1 MSESASRRS
10 DDVSET
16 ESQAADRAILKRRN
30 RNRDGVEGEEDDLL
44 EQRKSLQEGVFSA
57 MYMLSR
63 GKSVDSWRF
72 AMVKIVLE
80 ALIPFLILFNPTN
93 GWDIE
98 TTNPVWQVVR
108 WTLPRS
114 PVARIWG
121 YDIYI
126 RIFYA
131 LVALM
136 YTAVGCIAALT
147 IAMRKQEHSRAL
159 MRFARFLQLFTDV
172 VFALAYMAVFDYMVF
187 LFNCKY
193 AGHGHH
199 PHTYFTHV
207 ECFQTPHLIHMTV
220 GGSTAIVF
228 FCSTALMLVAG
239 CDLNPVAQGILASPS
254 AITRLRVLVLKAL
267 YVIVMNTLSSVI
279 KAQAVAVLV
288 FAVAITYFNFSR
300 LPFLRYYVNFFWVGG
315 WTAVSY
321 SCAVFCCFSFRRDRD
336 TQHVQHSMVQ
346 LVLYGVFPALAA
358 GMATTSAWVWYRM
371 RPSRKFVRL
380 DPSVKLKKVHK
391 FSSPDDVEV
400 IARAMHHFDAD
411 GVILEEVAHMGETT
425 IKCGM
430 ATFPNNVELLI
441 LYANYLMEVKRD
453 GPAARTQLQL
463 ALKGGPSLVQ
473 RYQIFSTIENSKRLK
488 DGQEGQLDLQSYV
501 EFKRNYRAVI
511 RVHKAAL
518 AAQREFWQ
526 LMQRSSVRVSDIEV
540 HLKEMDEAADTAYQ
554 VYKRVLERYPSNGKL
569 LRCYGK
575 FLEDVR
581 NDPTAASRAY
591 TEATRNGGRDGL
603 LSLNLQVTGSEK
615 PEFLTSMDLHE
626 DACVV
631 INAEGTI
638 LMVNSC
644 TTALLGYPKTEL
656 EGANVSIIMPQP
668 FSGRH
673 SGYLARYVQG
683 GESHILD
690 NVRDV
695 VALHK
700 ERHVFPLQIC
710 VTKLSGVGTDSIFLG
725 LLRTQPLD
733 SRNARAWVAPNGLI
747 LCTDPQFGSLTGML
761 NEQMVGCNIQ
771 TLCTDMAAVESLL
784 ELCKEAPYDVLISGR
799 ITMNM
804 FFVHKHLPPVPV
816 EIKVTPG
823 GTDSQRI
830 FILHARRTD
839 GQTDGLMVVDP
850 KGAVTFATW
859 DVAAMLGYPLKKFLH
874 MRLEQLLP
882 PPFSK
887 MHIKY
892 LRNQT
897 VVIPP
902 TSCRA
907 GRVVHLLSNNGSAV
921 PVRLH
926 VSSQDDPTSG
936 QAKHVVQVR
945 KMDSSS
951 KDFYSDRRIV
961 LICTPDGLILSV
973 DPPESMLFG
982 FTAEACVGSNL
993 ADCIDVFMEWR
1004 TKAGSHQLELL
1015 LLSLLDRE
1023 VEMPGTSWR
1032 VKVLT
1037 PVKTDSLPNIDP
1049 RAPPRTSSSYARSAC
1064 MQTELM
1070 DPAEHADLSA
1080 DMTRTLTK
1088 IVLWRRDLLTGVMEL
1103 DPRLVI
1109 RRADVST
1116 GLIVGLPPSIL
1127 LRTPLH
1133 RILDIP
1139 RGISWEDLM
1148 QETKKS
1154 SMKSGAGAVVSM
1166 QRAFEG
1172 PHPDGGTMKIFVQG
1186 VSNGGASRIHISI
1199 HPDTAFQGARANIYR
1214 ALGLEALIRNKSF
1227 ARASGAWSR
1236 AAAAA
1241 AAAAAVAAVDGT
1253 EARRGFKRVLEGIG
1267 RAEARGKVRDTAT
1280 LHTSDG
1286 GGGGSGGG
1294 AKTAPSDGP
1303 KQTSLGLLG
1312 VGAGGSGRV
1321 RRGREQPG
1329 LGSDAGGVGKGD
1341 EAARGGGLWL
1351 GDGCGPEGR
1360 AREEAG
1366 KTAPD
1371 AAEAADVA
1379 GAAMAAVE
1387 EEERT
1392 EDGAESSNDDDGSDE
1407 HIGEE
1412 WPDRDRSREE
1422 GESEKSASISGA
1434 DEGGSGG
1441 GGGKWGKIGS
1451 RGGDGD
1457 DDDNGD
1463 PGHLHKTAHNQ
1474 SEFVAQWVQTLAK
1487 QMTGQILD
1495 PSADRDIIPP
1505 SRQAARRPSS
1515 GVGSVVSASDRRVGE
1530 GGAAAAA
1537 AAVVLSTA
1545 VTRRRTSDGWPESTP
1560 PPQPLGS
1567 RRISDGAGGASRVV
1581 HSRGSGGVK
1590 TPPPNNGT
1598 YWALA
1603 ERGATMTRS
1612 SRRKPDLALDPVDE
1626 EQSEWR
1632 EDSSAPIDEVKGD
1645 ADDDGNGANVSGGG
1659 GGGGGV
1665 SAGAAAKFSELPED
1679 RADHRNLSDNDGV
1692 SSHGDDDDAT
1702 SQGLGPGAFTDT
1714 SSAVD
1719 VDFSADARKARLLKR
1734 LYKLFS
1740 GPQLMTSLLRM
1751 RYHTW
1756 LLLAVMLIAHVVMY
1770 VILTSLINRQFSNIR
1785 EVHRLALA
1793 ADRCQLAT
1801 VKAVITE
1808 FCTRAG
1814 IEPVSICE
1822 VPLTTTIL
1830 DLNSALDDL
1839 EVYHQTTYLGSETVP
1854 RKVKE
1859 PTAYYLWTSPTGV
1872 YKAYFDTQPSMWV
1885 NGTAGVWQMGNRFIA
1900 TAREILYW
1908 GRQLKGRIEQLR
1920 AFKFVMANGP
1930 WGVFNGYTRSLD
1942 YLVNYAWEE
1951 VSQVQ
1956 KSLIIMLAIEAAGV
1970 QLACIVYELVLLRTV
1985 ERIRTGSLLTSLAIP
2000 GAMLRVMAGRPLVII
2015 EDSDDEDGDDDD
2027 AAAEGTGAGKGV
2039 STGGGGSGGGG
2050 KAGDGSGSYDSDEE
2064 DFFQGNMA
2072 KVTAAAAGNAT
2083 RRYRRMSMDMVVPPP
2098 GAVLLGGTMP
2108 FDAGSSASPYYPS
2121 QHVPNRGADSYI
2133 HFGPGT
2139 PSERAAPVDLGST
2152 GGSGAAGMLLPAR
2165 RFSTVG
2171 VRSSRGGKLH
2181 VNGKE
2186 LLPSYR
2192 NMFMFMIPLLMWE
2205 VTLIVMGAVSYMRL
2219 EGMQGPLAS
2228 LNMASHV
2235 IYRYTR
2241 VRAFALLLVSSER
2254 NSSDLTF
2261 YRGVLQS
2268 ELTNLQSEYD
2278 TLMYGGLS
2286 ITQAGK
2292 VFQKP
2297 VPASTF
2303 ESSSFSNNF
2312 FRQERCF
2319 RWDQSQCYT
2328 PDSPY
2333 YEVTHH
2339 GLDVMLRRIIS
2350 EMELLAA
2357 DDDADATYNG
2367 TRYTTMYMVGTKDL
2381 YEGLQSSAQLFVD
2394 FSISRYN
2401 SIKLLQTIL
2410 LVVTI
2415 VFFLSYALLLLR
2427 PYTAAVER
2435 EAMRLAGLMSHVP
2448 AEMDVTAHVRQV
2460 LRAHVRH
2467 VMHQKARGSGTG
2479 LSPRRVSEAS
2489 LGTSEG

>member
-1 MSESASRRS
+1 MSESVSRRS

-93 GWDIE
+93 GWDI
-98 TTNPVWQVVR
+98 TTSNPVWQVVR

-121 YDIYI
+121 YDTYI
-126 RIFYA
+126 HIFYA
-131 LVALM
+131 IVALV

-147 IAMRKQEHSRAL
+147 IAMRKQEHSRSL

-172 VFALAYMAVFDYMVF
+172 VFALAYMAVFDYMIF

-199 PHTYFTHV
+199 PHAYFTHV
-207 ECFQTPHLIHMTV
+207 ECFRTPHLIHMTV

-239 CDLNPVAQGILASPS
+239 CDLNPVARGILASPS

-267 YVIVMNTLSSVI
+267 YVIVMNTLSSVV

-288 FAVAITYFNFSR
+288 FAMAITYFNFSR
-300 LPFLRYYVNFFWVGG
+300 LPFMRYYVNFLWVGG
-315 WTAVSY
+315 WTAVAY
-321 SCAVFCCFSFRRDRD
+321 TCAVFCCFSFRRDRD
-336 TQHVQHSMVQ
+336 TQHVQHSMAQ
-346 LVLYGVFPALAA
+346 LVLYGVFPAHAA
-358 GMATTSAWVWYRM
+358 GMATTAAWFWYRM
-371 RPSRKFVRL
+371 RPSRKFVHL
-380 DPSVKLKKVHK
+380 DSSMKLKKVHK
-391 FSSPDDVEV
+391 FSSPEDVEV
-400 IARAMHHFDAD
+400 VARAMRHFDAD
-411 GVILEEVAHMGETT
+411 GIILEEVAHVGENT

-441 LYANYLMEVKRD
+441 LYANYLMGVKRD

-518 AAQREFWQ
+518 SAQREFWQ
-526 LMQRSSVRVSDIEV
+526 LMQRSSVRVSAIEA
-540 HLKEMDEAADTAYQ
+540 HLREMDEAADTANQ
-554 VYKRVLERYPSNGKL
+554 VYRRVLERYPNNGKL

-581 NDPTAASRAY
+581 NDPMAASRAY
-591 TEATRNGGRDGL
+591 TEATRNGGGDGL

-644 TTALLGYPKTEL
+644 VTALLGYPKTEL
-656 EGANVSIIMPQP
+656 EGANVSVIMPQP

-673 SGYLARYVQG
+673 PGYLARYIQG

-725 LLRTQPLD
+725 LLRAQLLD
-733 SRNARAWVAPNGLI
+733 SRSARAWVAPNGLI
-747 LCTDPQFGSLTGML
+747 LCTDPQFGSLTGIL
-761 NEQMVGCNIQ
+761 NEKMVGCNIQ
-771 TLCTDMAAVESLL
+771 GFCTDMAAMESLL
-784 ELCKEAPYDVLISGR
+784 ELCKEAPYDALMSGR
-799 ITMNM
+799 ITINM
-804 FFVHKHLPPVPV
+804 SFVHKHLPPVPV
-816 EIKVTPG
+816 EIKVLPG

-839 GQTDGLMVVDP
+839 GQTDGLMVFDP
-850 KGAVTFATW
+850 KGALTFATW

-882 PPFSK
+882 PPFAT
-887 MHIKY
+887 MHLKY
-892 LRNQT
+892 LRNQG

-907 GRVVHLLSNNGSAV
+907 GRVVHLLSNNGSTV

-926 VSSQDDPTSG
+926 ISSQDDPTVG

-945 KMDSSS
+945 KMDPSSMEI
-951 KDFYSDRRIV
+951 FADRRIV
-961 LICTPDGLILSV
+961 LFCKPDGKVLSV
-973 DPPESMLFG
+973 DQPTSTLFG

-993 ADCIDVFMEWR
+993 ADFIDVFMEWR
-1004 TKAGSHQLELL
+1004 TKAGTHQLELL

-1023 VEMPGTSWR
+1023 MEMPGTSWR
-1032 VKVLT
+1032 VKVLD
-1037 PVKTDSLPNIDP
+1037 PLKTDSLPDIDP
-1049 RAPPRTSSSYARSAC
+1049 RAPPRTSFSYARSAC
-1064 MQTELM
+1064 LQTELV
-1070 DPAEHADLSA
+1070 DPAEHPDLPV
-1080 DMTRTLTK
+1080 DLTRNLTK
-1088 IVLWRRDLLTGVMEL
+1088 IVLWRRDLLTGVIEL

-1109 RRADVST
+1109 RRADVNT
-1116 GLIVGLPPSIL
+1116 GLIVGLPPSTL

-1139 RGISWEDLM
+1139 HGITWEELM
-1148 QETKKS
+1148 QEKRKS
-1154 SMKSGAGAVVSM
+1154 SMKSGAGVVVSV

-1186 VSNGGASRIHISI
+1186 VSGRGASRIHITI

-1214 ALGLEALIRNKSF
+1214 ALGLEALIRNKSV

-1236 AAAAA
+1236 VAA
-1241 AAAAAVAAVDGT
+1241 AAAAAVDAVDGA
-1253 EARRGFKRVLEGIG
+1253 EARRDIKTVLEGIG
-1267 RAEARGKVRDTAT
+1267 RAEDKGKVRDTAA

-1286 GGGGSGGG
+1286 GGGGGGGGG
-1294 AKTAPSDGP
+1294 AKTVRSNGP
-1303 KQTSLGLLG
+1303 KQTPLGLVG
-1312 VGAGGSGRV
+1312 GGAGGSERV
-1321 RRGREQPG
+1321 RGDREQPG
-1329 LGSDAGGVGKGD
+1329 VGPDAAGGGKAD
-1341 EAARGGGLWL
+1341 EPARGGGLWL
-1351 GDGCGPEGR
+1351 GGPEGQ

-1366 KTAPD
+1366 KTAPA
-1371 AAEAADVA
+1371 AAEAAEVA
-1379 GAAMAAVE
+1379 AAAMAAVE
-1387 EEERT
+1387 EEEGP

-1412 WPDRDRSREE
+1412 WPDRERSRY
-1422 GESEKSASISGA
+1422 GDESERPASISDA
-1434 DEGGSGG
+1434 DEEGGRGG

-1451 RGGDGD
+1451 RRGDGD
-1457 DDDNGD
+1457 DDDDGD

-1487 QMTGQILD
+1487 QMSSQVLD
-1495 PSADRDIIPP
+1495 PAADRDVIPP
-1505 SRQAARRPSS
+1505 SRQAARRLSS

-1537 AAVVLSTA
+1537 VGLSAAM
-1545 VTRRRTSDGWPESTP
+1545 TRRLTSDGWHGSTP
-1560 PPQPLGS
+1560 PLQPLGS
-1567 RRISDGAGGASRVV
+1567 RQISGGGGGGSGGASGVV
-1581 HSRGSGGVK
+1581 HSRGGGGVN
-1590 TPPPNNGT
+1590 TPLPNNGT

-1626 EQSEWR
+1626 ERSEWR
-1632 EDSSAPIDEVKGD
+1632 EGSRAPSDEDKGG
-1645 ADDDGNGANVSGGG
+1645 AADDGNGAAFSGGVSGGG
-1659 GGGGGV
+1659 GGGG
-1665 SAGAAAKFSELPED
+1665 AATAAKFSEAAAVRELPED
-1679 RADHRNLSDNDGV
+1679 RAVNKNLTDNDGV

-1702 SQGLGPGAFTDT
+1702 SQGLGPDAFTDA

-1719 VDFSADARKARLLKR
+1719 VDLSADTRRARLLKR

-1740 GPQLMTSLLRM
+1740 GPHLMAPLLRM

-1770 VILTSLINRQFSNIR
+1770 VILISLINRQFSNVR

-1801 VKAVITE
+1801 VKVVVAE
-1808 FCTRAG
+1808 FCTRPG
-1814 IEPVSICE
+1814 VEPVSICE
-1822 VPLTTTIL
+1822 VPLTTTL
-1830 DLNSALDDL
+1830 PDLNSALDDL
-1839 EVYHQTTYLGSETVP
+1839 EVYHQSTYLGSAPTP
-1854 RKVKE
+1854 RKIKE
-1859 PTAYYLWTSPTGV
+1859 PTANYLWTSPTGTF
-1872 YKAYFDTQPSMWV
+1872 KAYFDTQPSMWV
-1885 NGTAGVWQMGNRFIA
+1885 NGTAGVWQVGNRFIA

-1908 GRQLKGRIEQLR
+1908 GRQLRGRIGHLR
-1920 AFKFVMANGP
+1920 AFKFVVANGP
-1930 WGVFNGYTRSLD
+1930 WAVFNGYTTSLD

-1956 KSLIIMLAIEAAGV
+1956 KALIIILAIEAAGI

-2000 GAMLRVMAGRPLVII
+2000 GAMLRVLVSRPLVII

-2027 AAAEGTGAGKGV
+2027 AAGDGTGAGKGGN
-2039 STGGGGSGGGG
+2039 TGGGGDGGGG
-2050 KAGDGSGSYDSDEE
+2050 KAGDGSGSYDSDDE
-2064 DFFQGNMA
+2064 DFFQGNTA
-2072 KVTAAAAGNAT
+2072 QSTAAAATGNAT
-2083 RRYRRMSMDMVVPPP
+2083 RRYRRMSMDMTVPPP
-2098 GAVLLGGTMP
+2098 GALLPGGTMP
-2108 FDAGSSASPYYPS
+2108 FDAGSSTSPYYPS
-2121 QHVPNRGADSYI
+2121 QHAPNRSADSYI
-2133 HFGPGT
+2133 HFGPGIS
-2139 PSERAAPVDLGST
+2139 SERAAPLDFGNT
-2152 GGSGAAGMLLPAR
+2152 GGSGAARMLLPGR
-2165 RFSTVG
+2165 RFSSVG
-2171 VRSSRGGKLH
+2171 VRSSRGGRLH

-2192 NMFMFMIPLLMWE
+2192 SMFMFMIPLLLWE
-2205 VTLIVMGAVSYMRL
+2205 VALIVMGAVSYMRL

-2241 VRAFALLLVSSER
+2241 VRALALFLVSSER
-2254 NSSDLTF
+2254 GSSDLTF
-2261 YRGVLQS
+2261 YRGVLRS
-2268 ELTNLQSEYD
+2268 ELANLQSEYD

-2328 PDSPY
+2328 PDNPY

-2339 GLDVMLRRIIS
+2339 GLDAMLRRIIS

-2357 DDDADATYNG
+2357 DDDTDATYNG

-2394 FSISRYN
+2394 FSIARWDD
-2401 SIKLLQTIL
+2401 
-2410 LVVTI
+2410 VVCVCVC
-2415 VFFLSYALLLLR
+2415 VFR
-2427 PYTAAVER
+2427 VGR
-2435 EAMRLAGLMSHVP
+2435 GL
-2448 AEMDVTAHVRQV
+2448 
-2460 LRAHVRH
+2460 
-2467 VMHQKARGSGTG
+2467 
-2479 LSPRRVSEAS
+2479 
-2489 LGTSEG
+2489 